1 MENIEELLSLIK
13 KYKFKELKLATDAM
27 AGWYITAES
36 PVYQLPKV
44 QEECYELNRWC
55 YHRQETEHCL
65 IGYSVYRISELIDSF
80 LATLDER
87 ISIPISCI
95 RALQSLDNW
104 YAAQCDG
111 DWEAAYGISLSLLNN
126 SECLLMVDLFSTHLE
141 GLKIVLTKTK
151 GLVLT
156 LHENQLQIQAP
167 LHQIDE
173 VFSYFLDNVLGQ
185 AGRNKFFSYEIFA
198 PLKAYPKAYLSYEA
212 KFLSNGYFKIT
223 ALPNLEQSSFRM
235 AYHKDL
241 DLYSDYISEAEPSIE
256 YYLGQVV
263 KTRLVETNFGRSQI
277 IVESV

>member
-1 MENIEELLSLIK
+1 MQNIEEFLSWIK

-27 AGWYITAES
+27 AGWYIEAQS

-44 QEECYELNRWC
+44 QEECYEQNRWHYC
-55 YHRQETEHCL
+55 KQEHEACL

-80 LATLDER
+80 LATLDEEV
-87 ISIPISCI
+87 SIPPSCI
-95 RALQSLDNW
+95 KALQSLDNW
-104 YAAQCDG
+104 YAAHCDG

-126 SECLLMVDLFSTHLE
+126 SECLLRVDLVSTHLE
-141 GLKIVLTKTK
+141 GLEIVPPKTK

-173 VFSYFLDNVLGQ
+173 VFSYFLDKVLGA

-212 KFLSNGYFKIT
+212 EFLPNGYFKIT
-223 ALPNLEQSSFRM
+223 ALPNLEQSDFRL

-241 DLYSDYISEAEPSIE
+241 DLYSDYISAVEPSIE
-256 YYLGQVV
+256 YHLGQVV
-263 KTRLVETNFGRSQI
+263 KTRLTETNFGRSQI
-277 IVESV
+277 IVESL